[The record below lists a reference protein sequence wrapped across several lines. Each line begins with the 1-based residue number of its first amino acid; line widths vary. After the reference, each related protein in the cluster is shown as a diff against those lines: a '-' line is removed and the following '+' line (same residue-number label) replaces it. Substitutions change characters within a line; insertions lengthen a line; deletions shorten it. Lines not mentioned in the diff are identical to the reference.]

1 MKPIRILSPMLDL
14 QGEIDN
20 YLSLSFCRS
29 YHFPGEFQLVTN
41 RKVQN
46 ANQLEINNLIMLGA
60 DPCKTGIIRHKEIK
74 SNDKGEEMLTIKGY
88 ALGTILRQR
97 ITIPPVGQA
106 YDIQEAN
113 AETVMKHYVRRNCL
127 QISEMEFPFLV
138 IGDDQQRG
146 ENVKWQTR
154 YKNLAD
160 ELEQISIL
168 TSLGWHIY
176 PDFNSRKWVF
186 DTYNGRNFTAGQ
198 QINPPVIFSPEF
210 DNIKGQEFIDSLTSY
225 GTYAIV
231 AGQDEGADREVV
243 MLGSDATGLD
253 RHVIFVDARDVQDV
267 DDLPGRGEAKLAE
280 HQRVIS
286 FQAEIINPVQ
296 INLDVY
302 TTTYFLSE
310 SMTQEE
316 HKEILIKGPFEY
328 QQDWDVGDVVT
339 VQNKDWGVTMDSRI
353 TEITEIYEGSGF
365 RLDAV
370 FGNSVPTLVDVAK
383 REISQISV
391 EVRR

>member
-1 MKPIRILSPMLDL
+1 MKPVRILSSTLDL
-14 QGEIDN
+14 LGEVDN
-20 YLSLSFCRS
+20 YLSLTFCRS
-29 YHFPGEFQLVTN
+29 YHSPGEFQLVTN

-46 ANQLEINNLIMLGA
+46 AEQLDINNLIMLGA
-60 DPCKTGIIRHKEIK
+60 DPLKTGIVRHKEIRA
-74 SNDKGEEMLTIKGY
+74 DERGVEMLTIKGY
-88 ALGTILRQR
+88 ELGAIFHQR
-97 ITIPPVGQA
+97 ITVPPVGQA
-106 YDIQEAN
+106 YDIQEGN
-113 AETVMKHYVRRNCL
+113 AETVMKHYVQRNCL
-127 QISEMEFPFLV
+127 DIPGMEFPFLV

-146 ENVKWQTR
+146 EIVKWQTR
-154 YKNLAD
+154 YKNLGD

-168 TSLGWHIY
+168 TGLGWHIY

-186 DTYNGRNFTAGQ
+186 DTYNGRNFSVNQ
-198 QINPPVIFSPEF
+198 NINPPVIFSPEF
-210 DNIKGQEFIDSLTSY
+210 DNIKSQEYIDSLTSY
-225 GTYAIV
+225 GNYAIV
-231 AGQDEGADREVV
+231 AGQGEGADREVI

-253 RHVIFVDARDVQDV
+253 RHVVFVDARDVQDV

-310 SMTQEE
+310 SMMTQE
-316 HKEILIKGPFEY
+316 HKGPFEY

>member
-1 MKPIRILSPMLDL
+1 MQPIRILSPGLDL
-14 QGEIDN
+14 LGEVDN

-29 YHFPGEFQLVTN
+29 YHSPGEFQLVTN

-60 DPCKTGIIRHKEIK
+60 DTGKVGIIRHKEIK
-74 SNDKGEEMLTIKGY
+74 AGERGEEMLTIKGY

-146 ENVKWQTR
+146 EIVKWQTR

-176 PDFNSRKWVF
+176 PDFNSKKWIF
-186 DTYNGRNFTAGQ
+186 DIYNRRNFSAGQ

-210 DNIKGQEFIDSLTSY
+210 DNIRSQEFIDSLV
-225 GTYAIV
+225 GFGNYAIV
-231 AGQDEGADREVV
+231 AGRDEGANREIM

-253 RHVIFVDARDVQDV
+253 RHVIFVDARDVKDTA
-267 DDLPGRGEAKLAE
+267 DLPAKGEAKLVE
-280 HQRVIS
+280 HQRVLS
-286 FQAEIINPVQ
+286 FQAEV
-296 INLDVY
+296 L
-302 TTTYFLSE
+302 TA
-310 SMTQEE
+310 
-316 HKEILIKGPFEY
+316 GPFKY
-328 QQDWDVGDVVT
+328 RDDWDVGDIVT
-339 VQNKDWGVTMDSRI
+339 VQNKAWDLTMDTRI
-353 TEITEIYEGSGF
+353 TEVQEIHEASGF
-365 RLDAV
+365 KLNV
-370 FGNSVPTLVDVAK
+370 TFGNNLPTL
-383 REISQISV
+383 SQKLKTALGEFKTEST
-391 EVRR
+391 R